1 MKLLNKLPKLDL
13 SIAQIASFFV
23 VLVVCILAHISISNT
38 QQQLNNIATQNEQ
51 IQVKLSKTKTN
62 TDLQKL
68 LAEYHINNANYSKQF
83 YEKQSDWLNIWLI
96 FIGIILTTIAIIA
109 PLRFSANIKQ
119 IKKAGDDVIKD
130 IRL

>member
-13 SIAQIASFFV
+13 SIAQIVSFFV
-23 VLVVCILAHISISNT
+23 VLVVCILAYISISNT

-68 LAEYHINNANYSKQF
+68 LAEYHINNANYSKHF
-83 YEKQSDWLNIWLI
+83 MKNKA
-96 FIGIILTTIAIIA
+96 IG
-109 PLRFSANIKQ
+109 
-119 IKKAGDDVIKD
+119 
-130 IRL
+130 